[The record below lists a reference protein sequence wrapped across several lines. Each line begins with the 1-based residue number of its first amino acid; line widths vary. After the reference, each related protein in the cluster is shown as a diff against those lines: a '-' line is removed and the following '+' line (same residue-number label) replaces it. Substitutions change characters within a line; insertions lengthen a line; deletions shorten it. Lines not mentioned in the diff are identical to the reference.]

1 MMRLRYHL
9 INKLAGGVRPNP
21 MQGEVP
27 LRIIQVHSQEGI
39 QQVKFLFSEYA
50 SSLDFDLSFQNFKN
64 ELADLPG
71 EYSAPGGAIFLAYY
85 EGSAAGCVAM
95 RKLAEDV
102 CEMKRLYVRQAFR
115 GKKIGKA
122 LSVAIIEEARKRG
135 FSRMRLDTVPS
146 MKEAIKLYRTLGF
159 KETSPYRY
167 NPRAGAMFLEL
178 VL

>member
-1 MMRLRYHL
+1 L

-71 EYSAPGGAIFLAYY
+71 EYSAPGGAILLAYY